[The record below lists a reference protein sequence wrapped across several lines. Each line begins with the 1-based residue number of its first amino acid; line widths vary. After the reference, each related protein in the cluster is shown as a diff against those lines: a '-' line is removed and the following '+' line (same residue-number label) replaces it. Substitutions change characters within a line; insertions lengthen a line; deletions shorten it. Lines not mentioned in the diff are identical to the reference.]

1 MNNPNLTL
9 AQRNL
14 IIQINNQRS
23 NGGGYRDAEQG
34 EEEINTETREVIKTE
49 AAEGLTIEEV

>member
-1 MNNPNLTL
+1 MINPNLTL

-23 NGGGYRDAEQG
+23 NGGGYRDAKQG
-34 EEEINTETREVIKTE
+34 EEEINTETRESIKTE
-49 AAEGLTIEEV
+49 AAEVLTIEEV

>member
-1 MNNPNLTL
+1 MINPNLTL

-14 IIQINNQRS
+14 IIQINSQRS

-34 EEEINTETREVIKTE
+34 EEEINTETRESIKTE
-49 AAEGLTIEEV
+49 AAEVLTIEEV

>member
-34 EEEINTETREVIKTE
+34 EEEINTETRESIKTE
-49 AAEGLTIEEV
+49 AAEVLTIEEV